1 MKNKLVE
8 STDSLKVVYIGPA
21 TENLNYGMRGVA
33 ERTENGVWFSP
44 EGFYGYDFRENIVN
58 PKYFAAQDEQ
68 RQRVNDY
75 L

>member
-1 MKNKLVE
+1 MKNKFVK

-44 EGFYGYDFRENIVN
+44 EGFEGYYFRENIVN
-58 PKYFAAQDEQ
+58 LKHLAAQDEQ
-68 RQRVNDY
+68 RQRVNEY